1 MRRSLIALLLFA
13 GSFHAALPSYGQIR
27 AVPRLAAPVTPVI
40 PVARGPVMQALN
52 TQLSLLTPAQSAP
65 ELRAAFQRHIAPA
78 PMGAAATPG
87 AFAARAAITQAL
99 AQPRT
104 ALPALAAS
112 IRAAGGRKAERA
124 AESLEQVA
132 EVLAEASAKERGS
145 VTRSAGALL
154 ARFDGASA
162 APDEAVDLSAIPT
175 QEDRPG
181 RKKTAR
187 RQAEEDE
194 KLRAL
199 QEKLFAQA
207 KHADAPR
214 SLAVWVQAIDTAG
227 KDGVVKHGLKV
238 NPAWASV
245 TSFGK
250 PTEAEAAEHYSARI
264 ERAMPAKGQIGV
276 HVRTIYEDI
285 IVPALFGLL
294 PQAELAK
301 RFGEVLRF
309 EREQAL
315 KGRTLHKVFL
325 TLSKKAQRERL
336 QDRVDDPEKRW
347 KYDERDLETRARWQ
361 DIQRI
366 YATLLARTSTVYAP
380 WNVIG
385 ADDKPARNLAFTR
398 GVRKRLQRMKPR
410 YPERP
415 ELEGVRIPK

>member
-1 MRRSLIALLLFA
+1 MRPLFSALLLLA
-13 GSFHAALPSYGQIR
+13 VSFHAAVPSYAQIR
-27 AVPRLAAPVTPVI
+27 AVPRVAAPVTPVI
-40 PVARGPVMQALN
+40 PVARGPVMRALES
-52 TQLSLLTPAQSAP
+52 QLGTLALATSAP
-65 ELRAAFQRHIAPA
+65 ELRASFSAHIAPA
-78 PMGAAATPG
+78 PVAQAATPA

-99 AQPRT
+99 AAPST
-104 ALPALAAS
+104 ELPQLAAS
-112 IRAAGGRKAERA
+112 IRAAGGKRAERA

-132 EVLAEASAKERGS
+132 SVLAEASAQERGS
-145 VTRSAGALL
+145 LTKAAGALL

-175 QEDRPG
+175 EERRPG

-199 QEKLFAQA
+199 QEKLFAEA
-207 KHADAPR
+207 KHASSPR

-238 NPAWASV
+238 NPAWAQV
-245 TSFGK
+245 TAFGK
-250 PTEAEAAEHYSARI
+250 PSEAEAAEGYAKRI
-264 ERAMPAKGQIGV
+264 ERAMPKKGTIGV

-285 IVPALFGLL
+285 IVPLLFGTL
-294 PQAELAK
+294 PQAEIAR
-301 RFGEVLRF
+301 RFAEVLAF
-309 EREQAL
+309 ERERMAS
-315 KGRTLHKVFL
+315 GATLHKVFL
-325 TLSKKAQRERL
+325 TLSKKVQRERL

-347 KYDERDLETRARWQ
+347 KYDARDLETRERWK

-366 YATLLARTSTVYAP
+366 YATLLARTSTVHAP

-415 ELEGVRIPK
+415 ELEGVKIPK

>member
-1 MRRSLIALLLFA
+1 MRRPLALLLA
-13 GSFHAALPSYGQIR
+13 VVLLQAAVPSYSQVR

-52 TQLSLLTPAQSAP
+52 AQLAPLALASSAP
-65 ELRAAFQRHIAPA
+65 ELRAAFQQHIAPA
-78 PMGAAATPG
+78 PMGEAATPA
-87 AFAARAAITQAL
+87 AFAARAAITEAL

-132 EVLAEASAKERGS
+132 EVLAQASAKERGS

-175 QEDRPG
+175 EEPRPG
-181 RKKTAR
+181 RRKTAR
-187 RQAEEDE
+187 RQAEEDA

-199 QEKLFAQA
+199 QEKLFAEA
-207 KHADAPR
+207 KHAESPR

-250 PTEAEAAEHYSARI
+250 PTEAEAAEPYTARI
-264 ERAMPAKGQIGV
+264 ERAMPKKGQIGV

-285 IVPALFGLL
+285 IVPMLFGLL

-309 EREQAL
+309 EREQAR
-315 KGRTLHKVFL
+315 KGATLHKVFL

-347 KYDERDLETRARWQ
+347 KYDERDLETRARWA
-361 DIQRI
+361 DISRI

-385 ADDKPARNLAFTR
+385 ADDKPARNLAFTK

-415 ELEGVRIPK
+415 ELAGVKIPK

>member
-1 MRRSLIALLLFA
+1 MRRPLALLLA
-13 GSFHAALPSYGQIR
+13 VALLQAAVPSYSQVR
-27 AVPRLAAPVTPVI
+27 AVPRVAAPVI

-52 TQLSLLTPAQSAP
+52 AQLAPLALASSAP
-65 ELRAAFQRHIAPA
+65 ELRAAFRQHVAPA
-78 PMGAAATPG
+78 PMGAAATPE

-112 IRAAGGRKAERA
+112 IRAAGGKKAERA
-124 AESLEQVA
+124 AQSLEQVA
-132 EVLAEASAKERGS
+132 DVLAEASAKERGS

-175 QEDRPG
+175 EEHRPG

-187 RQAEEDE
+187 RQAREDE

-207 KHADAPR
+207 KHSESPR

-250 PTEAEAAEHYSARI
+250 PTDAEAAEHYSARI
-264 ERAMPAKGQIGV
+264 ERAMPKDGHIGV

-301 RFGEVLRF
+301 RFGEILRF

-315 KGRTLHKVFL
+315 KGRALHKVFL

-336 QDRVDDPEKRW
+336 QDRVDDPAKRW
-347 KYDERDLETRARWQ
+347 KYDARDLETRARWQ

-385 ADDKPARNLAFTR
+385 ADDKPARNLAFTK

-415 ELEGVRIPK
+415 ELGGVKIPK